1 MEAVVTGAEYAHRLR
16 FMPEVIVFDLYGVIA
31 RVQTADAKQNLVDLA
46 DVPGERFWEAY
57 WGCRPDYDAGQ
68 DALAYWAA
76 VAGRLGTRFADVDA
90 LMAADLE
97 SWCHVDDE
105 MVAVVHE
112 LADRGRTLGLLSNI
126 VPDLVPV
133 WEARHGDWLGRFAS
147 LTYSCRIGVA
157 KPDRRAYEIC
167 AQRLGVEPGEAL
179 FFDDSEVNVVAAREA
194 GMAAELFTSP
204 AQVRALT
211 LSGGS

>member
-1 MEAVVTGAEYAHRLR
+1 MEAVVTGAGYAHRLG

-31 RVQTADAKQNLVDLA
+31 RVQTREAKQGLVDLSG
-46 DVPGERFWEAY
+46 VPGERFWEAY
-57 WGCRPDYDAGQ
+57 WECRPEYDAGQ
-68 DALAYWAA
+68 DAKAYWAA
-76 VAGRLGTRFADVDA
+76 VARRLDTRFADVSA

-97 SWCHVDDE
+97 SWCHVDAE

-147 LTYSCRIGVA
+147 LTYSCQIGVA

-167 AQRLGVEPGEAL
+167 AQRLGVEPGEVL
-179 FFDDSEVNVVAAREA
+179 FFDDNEVNVVAAREA

-211 LSGGS
+211 L

>member
-1 MEAVVTGAEYAHRLR
+1 MEAVVTGAGYAHRLG

-31 RVQTADAKQNLVDLA
+31 RVQTAEAKQGLVDLA
-46 DVPGERFWEAY
+46 GVSGERFWEAY
-57 WGCRPDYDAGQ
+57 WGCRPEYDAGQ
-68 DALAYWAA
+68 NAKAYWSA
-76 VAGRLGTRFADVDA
+76 VAGRLDTRFADVSA

-97 SWCHVDDE
+97 SWCHVDAE

-112 LADRGRTLGLLSNI
+112 LADQGRKLGLLSNI
-126 VPDLVPV
+126 ISDLVPV

-147 LTYSCRIGVA
+147 LTYSCEIGVA

-167 AQRLGVEPGEAL
+167 AQRLGVEPGQAL
-179 FFDDSEVNVVAAREA
+179 FFDDNEANVVAAREA

-211 LSGGS
+211 LSAL